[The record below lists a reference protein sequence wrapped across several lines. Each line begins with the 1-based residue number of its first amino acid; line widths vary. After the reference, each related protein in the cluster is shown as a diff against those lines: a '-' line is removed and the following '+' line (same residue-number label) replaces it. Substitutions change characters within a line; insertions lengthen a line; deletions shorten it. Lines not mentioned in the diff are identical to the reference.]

1 MTMTRDSRVPTGART
16 GDGPVPTSTR
26 ATDRLAM
33 AHDASHYLLVPA
45 SVATPRTAADV
56 AALFRASHESGVPLT
71 FRSGGTSLSG
81 QGVTDGVLADT
92 RAAFRAVEVL
102 DGGARVRVQP
112 GATVRN
118 VNAHLARHG
127 RKLGPDPA
135 SEIACTI
142 GGVIA
147 NNSSGMACGTEQ
159 NTYRTLDSLVVVL
172 PSGTVVDSSADDA
185 DERLRHDEPELW
197 QGLSQLRDRV
207 RGNAQSV
214 RTIRR
219 QFSMKNTM
227 GYGVNALLDHDRPVD
242 ILTHLVVGSEGT
254 LAFIAEATFRTVPL
268 LPAAATGLAIFP
280 TLRAATG
287 ALPELVGAGL
297 ATIELMDATSLRVAQ
312 TLRGSTPELSALQ
325 VEGQAAFLIEYL
337 ARTPEEVAAQRAASA
352 AILDGLELTAPVRLT
367 VDPRE
372 RAALWSIRKGLYTS
386 VAGARPSG
394 TTALLEDVVVPVPA
408 LLDTCESLLELF
420 ERHAYRESVIFGHAK
435 DGNIHF
441 MLNES
446 FEDPANLERYQR
458 FTEDM
463 VDVVL
468 GNDGSLKAEHGTGRI
483 MAPFVRRQ
491 YGDELHDVMRRI
503 KALFDP
509 RGILNPGAV
518 LSDDPLSYVHHL
530 KQAPTVEPEV
540 DRCVECGYCEPS
552 CPSQHLTLT
561 PRQRIVLR
569 RETARARAA
578 GDVALVAELE
588 SDYGYEGVDT
598 CAVDGMCQVACPVDI
613 DTGALVR
620 RLRAER
626 VGPVQEALWDRAAR
640 HWGTVTRGAGTALSV
655 AGTLPPA
662 AVTGVTRLGRRALG
676 ADTTPLYDERLPRG
690 GAARRPIPAADP
702 DAVYF
707 PACIGTMFGP
717 DPDGAGV
724 SAAFLALCERAGVTV
739 RVPQE
744 IADLCCG
751 TPWKSKGLAAGY
763 ERMTRRVLP
772 ALWQASDSGRLPVVC
787 DASSCTEG
795 LDAMRRLAEDPS
807 GPWSALRF
815 VDAVEFAHDRLLPGL
830 TVTAP
835 LGSVAL
841 HHTCSSTQLGSNA
854 AATAVAARIAA
865 EVTVPVDWGCCG
877 FAGDRGLLHP
887 ELTASA
893 TAREAAEVTRRPH
906 DAYASV
912 NRTCELGMSRATGQ
926 DYVHLLELLE
936 RATR

>member
-1 MTMTRDSRVPTGART
+1 M
-16 GDGPVPTSTR
+16 
-26 ATDRLAM
+26 
-33 AHDASHYLLVPA
+33 
-45 SVATPRTAADV
+45 
-56 AALFRASHESGVPLT
+56 
-71 FRSGGTSLSG
+71 
-81 QGVTDGVLADT
+81 
-92 RAAFRAVEVL
+92 
-102 DGGARVRVQP
+102 
-112 GATVRN
+112 
-118 VNAHLARHG
+118 
-127 RKLGPDPA
+127 
-135 SEIACTI
+135 
-142 GGVIA
+142 
-147 NNSSGMACGTEQ
+147 
-159 NTYRTLDSLVVVL
+159 
-172 PSGTVVDSSADDA
+172 
-185 DERLRHDEPELW
+185 
-197 QGLSQLRDRV
+197 
-207 RGNAQSV
+207 
-214 RTIRR
+214 
-219 QFSMKNTM
+219 
-227 GYGVNALLDHDRPVD
+227 
-242 ILTHLVVGSEGT
+242 
-254 LAFIAEATFRTVPL
+254 
-268 LPAAATGLAIFP
+268 
-280 TLRAATG
+280 
-287 ALPELVGAGL
+287 
-297 ATIELMDATSLRVAQ
+297 
-312 TLRGSTPELSALQ
+312 
-325 VEGQAAFLIEYL
+325 EGQAAFLIEYL

-367 VDPRE
+367 VEPRE

-724 SAAFLALCERAGVTV
+724 STAFLALCERAGVTV

-772 ALWQASDSGRLPVVC
+772 SLWQASDSGRLPVVC

-795 LDAMRRLAEDPS
+795 LDTMRRLADDPS

>member
-1 MTMTRDSRVPTGART
+1 MTMTRDGRVPTGAPH
-16 GDGPVPTSTR
+16 DDSPVPTSTR

-185 DERLRHDEPELW
+185 DERLRHVEPELW
-197 QGLSQLRDRV
+197 QGLSRLRDRV

-254 LAFIAEATFRTVPL
+254 LAFIAEATFRTVPV

-337 ARTPEEVAAQRAASA
+337 ARTAEEVAEQRAASA
-352 AILDGLELTAPVRLT
+352 AILDGLDLTAPVRLT
-367 VDPRE
+367 ADPRE
-372 RAALWSIRKGLYTS
+372 RAALWGIRKGLYAS

-420 ERHAYRESVIFGHAK
+420 DRHAYRESVIFGHAK

-540 DRCVECGYCEPS
+540 DRCVECGFCEPS

-613 DTGALVR
+613 NTGALVR

-640 HWGTVTRGAGTALSV
+640 HWGTVTRGAGAALSV

-690 GAARRPIPAADP
+690 GAARRPVPAADP

-751 TPWKSKGLAAGY
+751 TPWKSKGLAAGF

-772 ALWQASDSGRLPVVC
+772 VLWQASDSGRLPVVC

-795 LDAMRRLAEDPS
+795 LDTMRRLAEDPS

-912 NRTCELGMSRATGQ
+912 NRTCELGMSRATGRN
-926 DYVHLLELLE
+926 YVHLLELLE